1 MRELRHITKKQQRKR
16 PLNKGIIAA
25 IVAAFI
31 IVLIGAFAFLKM
43 KGGRVSVELSPG
55 NIYTDNKEQ
64 KEQGS
69 TKEDSDTMAEEAGEK
84 EPAKVD
90 DFTFYK
96 VLNSKEGEIMPL
108 KVEPSNSMANPLSK
122 PLAKPL
128 DKSLSKPLPGMEPNA
143 ESHQDEKIDKIDREI
158 VKKIES
164 KDKEGIIYTVQ
175 IGALRQEKAADEL
188 AGGLRSKGFAPYI
201 SKESSSGGSHVYK
214 VRIGKF
220 LSIIDAQEVA
230 AVLKREG
237 YATYVLKIYESN
249 YSGR

>member
-1 MRELRHITKKQQRKR
+1 LRELRHITKKQQRKR

-108 KVEPSNSMANPLSK
+108 KVEPSNSLANPLSK
-122 PLAKPL
+122 PLDKPL

-237 YATYVLKIYESN
+237 YATYVLKIYVNE
-249 YSGR
+249 

>member
-1 MRELRHITKKQQRKR
+1 LRELRHITKKQQRKR
-16 PLNKGIIAA
+16 PLNKGVIAA
-25 IVAAFI
+25 IAAAFI
-31 IVLIGAFAFLKM
+31 IILVGAFAFLKM
-43 KGGRVSVELSPG
+43 KDGRVSVELSPG

-84 EPAKVD
+84 ESAKVD

-108 KVEPSNSMANPLSK
+108 KVEPSNSLANSLANPLTK
-122 PLAKPL
+122 PLAKSPNKPL
-128 DKSLSKPLPGMEPNA
+128 DKPLPGMEPNA
-143 ESHQDEKIDKIDREI
+143 ESHQDERIDKIDREI

-164 KDKEGIIYTVQ
+164 KDTEGIIYTVQ

-237 YATYVLKIYESN
+237 YATYVLKIYVNE
-249 YSGR
+249 

>member
-69 TKEDSDTMAEEAGEK
+69 TKEDSDTMAEESGEK

-108 KVEPSNSMANPLSK
+108 KVEPSNPLAQPLAK
-122 PLAKPL
+122 PLDKPL

-237 YATYVLKIYESN
+237 YATYVLKIYVNE
-249 YSGR
+249 

>member
-84 EPAKVD
+84 ESAKVD

-108 KVEPSNSMANPLSK
+108 KVEPSNSLANSMANSP
-122 PLAKPL
+122 AKPL
-128 DKSLSKPLPGMEPNA
+128 VKSPDKPLPGMEPNA
-143 ESHQDEKIDKIDREI
+143 GYHQDEKIEKIDREI

-164 KDKEGIIYTVQ
+164 KDTEGIIYTVQ

-237 YATYVLKIYESN
+237 YATYVLKIYVKE
-249 YSGR
+249 

>member
-143 ESHQDEKIDKIDREI
+143 ESHQDERIDKIDREI

-237 YATYVLKIYESN
+237 YATYVLKIYVKE
-249 YSGR
+249 

>member
-1 MRELRHITKKQQRKR
+1 MRELRHITKKQQNKR
-16 PLNKGIIAA
+16 QLSKGIIAA
-25 IVAAFI
+25 IVVAFI
-31 IVLIGAFAFLKM
+31 IILIGAFAFLRTQ
-43 KGGRVSVELSPG
+43 GGRVSVELSPG
-55 NIYTDNKEQ
+55 NIYTDTREQ

-69 TKEDSDTMAEEAGEK
+69 PEEGNNNMAEEAGEK
-84 EPAKVD
+84 EPAKID

-108 KVEPSNSMANPLSK
+108 KVEPSKPLVKPLSK
-122 PLAKPL
+122 
-128 DKSLSKPLPGMEPNA
+128 SLPGMEPNA
-143 ESHQDEKIDKIDREI
+143 ASHQDEKIDKIDREI

-175 IGALRQEKAADEL
+175 IGALRLGKAADEL
-188 AGGLRSKGFAPYI
+188 AGDLRSKGFAPYI

-237 YATYVLKIYESN
+237 YATYVLKIYVNE
-249 YSGR
+249 

>member
-1 MRELRHITKKQQRKR
+1 LRELRHITKKQQRKR

-108 KVEPSNSMANPLSK
+108 KVEPSNSMANSPAK

-128 DKSLSKPLPGMEPNA
+128 DKPLSKPLPGMEPNA

-237 YATYVLKIYESN
+237 YATYVLKIYVNE
-249 YSGR
+249 

>member
-69 TKEDSDTMAEEAGEK
+69 TKEDSDNMAEEAGEK

-108 KVEPSNSMANPLSK
+108 KVEPSNSMANSPAK

-128 DKSLSKPLPGMEPNA
+128 DKPLSKPLPGMEPNA

-237 YATYVLKIYESN
+237 YATYVLKIYVNE
-249 YSGR
+249 

>member
-25 IVAAFI
+25 IAAAFI

-64 KEQGS
+64 NEQGS
-69 TKEDSDTMAEEAGEK
+69 TKEDSGAMAGEAGEK
-84 EPAKVD
+84 ESAKVD

-108 KVEPSNSMANPLSK
+108 KVEPSNPLAQ

-237 YATYVLKIYESN
+237 YATYVLKIYVNE
-249 YSGR
+249 

>member
-16 PLNKGIIAA
+16 PLNKGIIAV
-25 IVAAFI
+25 IAAAVI
-31 IVLIGAFAFLKM
+31 IILIGAFAFLKT
-43 KGGRVSVELSPG
+43 KDGRVSVELSPG

-69 TKEDSDTMAEEAGEK
+69 TKEDSDTMAGEAGEK

-108 KVEPSNSMANPLSK
+108 KVEPSNSLANSLAK
-122 PLAKPL
+122 PQAKPL
-128 DKSLSKPLPGMEPNA
+128 DKPLPGMEPNA

-164 KDKEGIIYTVQ
+164 KDKDGIIYTVQ
-175 IGALRQEKAADEL
+175 IGALRQEKAADQL

-237 YATYVLKIYESN
+237 YATYVLKIYVNE
-249 YSGR
+249 

>member
-1 MRELRHITKKQQRKR
+1 LRELRHITKKQQRKR

-108 KVEPSNSMANPLSK
+108 KVEPSNSLANSMANSP
-122 PLAKPL
+122 AKPL
-128 DKSLSKPLPGMEPNA
+128 VKSPDKPLPGMEPNA
-143 ESHQDEKIDKIDREI
+143 GYHQDEKIEKIDREI

-164 KDKEGIIYTVQ
+164 KDTEGIIYTVQ

-237 YATYVLKIYESN
+237 YATYVLKIYVNE
-249 YSGR
+249 

>member
-237 YATYVLKIYESN
+237 YATYVLKIYVKE
-249 YSGR
+249 

>member
-1 MRELRHITKKQQRKR
+1 LRELRHITKKQQRKR
-16 PLNKGIIAA
+16 PLNKGINAA

-108 KVEPSNSMANPLSK
+108 KVEPSNSMANSPAK

-128 DKSLSKPLPGMEPNA
+128 DKPLSKPLPGMEPNA

-237 YATYVLKIYESN
+237 YATYVLKISVNE
-249 YSGR
+249 